1 LIFLAFVVPL
11 GCYCLFLAF
20 INKSRHP
27 VVIAGSWDFA
37 GILFAV
43 SGFLLLGGPAA
54 LTGLHERWRMS
65 WLLGETRFLVGV
77 GEQWHFWL
85 SLWVLYF
92 AVVIGGSAM
101 LLWQRRK
108 ETSIYN
114 IDPPA
119 FDGVLG
125 AVLERLGLEAFRD
138 GPRRLLIQRS
148 GLPSKEY
155 PAAPAFTQAK
165 TSELQAASKSLL
177 PASATLRERAGPDPA
192 KGSIELEVE
201 IFPLMRHITLH
212 WHGEEDPLCRDVVT
226 ELTKALREIHTYGNP
241 VGGWLMSLAVCLFS
255 LSSLGLLAIV
265 AFRILQAAR

>member
-11 GCYCLFLAF
+11 GCYCLLLALV
-20 INKSRHP
+20 NRSRHP

-65 WLLGETRFLVGV
+65 WLLGETRFLAGV
-77 GEQWHFWL
+77 GEQWHFWVT
-85 SLWVLYF
+85 LWVLYF
-92 AVVIGGSAM
+92 AVVIGGSAA
-101 LLWQRRK
+101 LLWRRRNA
-108 ETSIYN
+108 TSIYN
-114 IDPPA
+114 IDPSA

-125 AVLERLGLEAFRD
+125 AVLDRLGLETFRD

-148 GLPSKEY
+148 DQSLPVSVT
-155 PAAPAFTQAK
+155 A
-165 TSELQAASKSLL
+165 
-177 PASATLRERAGPDPA
+177 RERTVPDPTKA
-192 KGSIELEVE
+192 SIELELD

-212 WHGEEDPLCRDVVT
+212 WHGEGDLLRRDVEV
-226 ELTKALREIHTYGNP
+226 ELTTALRQIHTYGNP
-241 VGGWLMSLAVCLFS
+241 VGGWLMSLSVCLFS